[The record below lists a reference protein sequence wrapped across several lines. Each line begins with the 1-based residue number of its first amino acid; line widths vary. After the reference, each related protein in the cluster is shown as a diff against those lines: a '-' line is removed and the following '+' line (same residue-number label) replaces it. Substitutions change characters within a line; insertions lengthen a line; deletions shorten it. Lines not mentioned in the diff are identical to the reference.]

1 MRVLP
6 YQTTYDVQCVDNG
19 IIFRQTT
26 PDGLD
31 MTHVYETFDNRKI
44 SNEVGE
50 DIFSVLEEEEKE
62 RYSNR
67 LRISLTIE
75 ELTEE
80 GGAQ

>member
-1 MRVLP
+1 MSQFP
-6 YQTTYDVQCVDNG
+6 YQATYDVQCVENG

-44 SNEVGE
+44 SSEVGE

-62 RYSNR
+62 KYSNR
-67 LRISLTIE
+67 LRISVTIE
-75 ELTEE
+75 ELMEE